1 MTPILTGGRLPS
13 RGWPLRVFAVDDCSV
28 QLTWRASPAEDLTIE
43 VGDLVARPSPSP
55 QVQLVL
61 GASRRT
67 RHLDPAWPAGAG
79 SVVMD
84 GLSPGTTYDV
94 VAAGRGTPR
103 FLAGRLRTLPV
114 PGQRLLCRFATVSDV
129 HIGETHFGVLGRI
142 HDALDK
148 PARYGGPDSAPD
160 GEPYPVRA
168 LRAAIDEAVAW
179 GAELIVA
186 KGDLTARTTPAEVRD
201 AGRLLTASPVPVEAL
216 LGNHDNQLGVDS
228 RAILEKEGLAVPW
241 VPHARDL
248 PGVRLVLVNTVQGD
262 PRYHRGQLPPEMS
275 RRVAQLAAES
285 PAETWVALH
294 HPPERHRF
302 PTVYPPG
309 VPFEESRRL
318 LEALAAAK
326 PAAFVTCGHRHR
338 NRRHDYGPIVV
349 SEVGAT
355 KDYPGV
361 WAGYKVYDGGLV
373 QVVRRISRPDV
384 ISWTEATRRAMNG
397 QWHRWSPGRLD
408 DRCFAVGWARR

>member
-1 MTPILTGGRLPS
+1 MTPKVNGGRLPA
-13 RGWPLRVFAVDDCSV
+13 RRWPLRVFAVDDSSV

-43 VGDLVARPSPSP
+43 VGDCVARPSPSP
-55 QVQLVL
+55 QVRLVL
-61 GASRRT
+61 GGSRRS
-67 RHLDPAWPAGAG
+67 RPLDPAWPAGAG

-84 GLSPGTTYDV
+84 GLSPATTYDV
-94 VAAGRGTPR
+94 VAAGGGAPR
-103 FLAGRLRTLPV
+103 FLAGRLRTLAV
-114 PGQRLLCRFATVSDV
+114 PGDRLLCRFATVSDV
-129 HIGETHFGVLGRI
+129 HLGETHFGIMGRI

-148 PARYGGPDSAPD
+148 PGPDGAAEA
-160 GEPYPVRA
+160 EPYPARA
-168 LRAAIDEAVAW
+168 FRAAIDEAVAW

-186 KGDLTARTTPAEVRD
+186 KGDLTTRTVPSEVRD
-201 AGRLLTASPVPVEAL
+201 AGRILAASPVPVEAL
-216 LGNHDNQLGVDS
+216 LGNHDNLLGVDS
-228 RAILEKEGLAVPW
+228 RAILEREGLAVPW
-241 VPHARDL
+241 VPRARDL

-262 PRYHRGQLPPEMS
+262 PHYHRGQLPPDMS
-275 RRVAQLAAES
+275 RRAVQLTAES
-285 PAETWVALH
+285 PAQAWVALH
-294 HPPERHRF
+294 HPPELHRF

-309 VPFEESRRL
+309 VPFGESRRFL
-318 LEALAAAK
+318 DALAAAR
-326 PAAFVTCGHRHR
+326 PHALVTCGHRHR
-338 NRRHDYGPIVV
+338 NRRYQYGPLVV

-408 DRCFAVGWARR
+408 DRCFALSSAP

>member
-1 MTPILTGGRLPS
+1 
-13 RGWPLRVFAVDDCSV
+13 VDDCSA
-28 QLTWRASPAEDLTIE
+28 QLTWRASPDEDLTIE
-43 VGDLVARPSPSP
+43 VGDCVARPAPSP

-61 GASRRT
+61 GASRRA
-67 RHLDPAWPAGAG
+67 RPLDPAWPAGAG
-79 SVVMD
+79 SVVVD
-84 GLSPGTTYDV
+84 GLSPATTYDV
-94 VAAGRGTPR
+94 VATGRGIPR

-114 PGQRLLCRFATVSDV
+114 PGERLLCKFATVSDV
-129 HIGETHFGVLGRI
+129 HIGETHFGILGRI

-148 PARYGGPDSAPD
+148 PAREGTVEA
-160 GEPYPVRA
+160 EPYPVRA
-168 LRAAIDEAVAW
+168 LRAAIDETVAW

-186 KGDLTARTTPAEVRD
+186 KGDLTTRTVPAEVRD

-216 LGNHDNQLGVDS
+216 LGNHDNELGVDS

-241 VPHARDL
+241 VPQARDL

-285 PAETWVALH
+285 PAGTLVVLH
-294 HPPERHRF
+294 HPPELHRF

-309 VPFEESRRL
+309 IPFGESRQL
-318 LEALAAAK
+318 LDGLVAAK
-326 PAAFVTCGHRHR
+326 PAALVTCGHRHR
-338 NRRHDYGPIVV
+338 NRRYGYGPLVV
-349 SEVGAT
+349 SEVSAT

-361 WAGYKVYDGGLV
+361 WAGYKVYDGGVV

-397 QWHRWSPGRLD
+397 QWHRWSPGRVD
-408 DRCFAVGWARR
+408 DRCFAVSWTRH